1 MRLHYILP
9 RDCVVPDHVTVNQR
23 GTIVYDPGNNWCMD
37 SVVDDWLWRATTG
50 SIVFRERNEDILIAL

>member
-9 RDCVVPDHVTVNQR
+9 RDCVVSDHITVNQR

-37 SVVDDWLWRATTG
+37 SVVDEWRATTG
-50 SIVFRERNEDILIAL
+50 SIVFGEGNEDILIAL